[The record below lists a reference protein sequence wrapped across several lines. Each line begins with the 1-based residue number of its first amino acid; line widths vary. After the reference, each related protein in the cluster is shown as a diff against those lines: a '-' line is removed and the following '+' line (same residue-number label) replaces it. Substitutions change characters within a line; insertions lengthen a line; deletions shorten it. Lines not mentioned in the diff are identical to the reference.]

1 MDINEIK
8 QLKNYEY
15 FLATLSANINEI
27 FEEQKE
33 YICCTNGCCGCC
45 SQGMYPYSEL
55 EFKYLKLGYDN
66 LPQEAKKQVIENVK
80 EANKNYHGQ
89 NFMYKCPFLINGS
102 CSVYLY
108 RGIICR
114 TFGLI
119 TENSQGKLT
128 IPFCAAQGL
137 NYSKVYNTKTE
148 RISEDDVKR
157 LGYKVMPKAYNL
169 SRHNV
174 ETLTLAKKLDL
185 NWGESKMLL
194 EWILSN
200 IEI

>member
-15 FLATLSANINEI
+15 FLANLSSIINKI

-33 YICCTNGCCGCC
+33 YICCANGCCGCC

-55 EFKYLKLGYDN
+55 EFKYLKLGFDN
-66 LPQEAKKQVIENVK
+66 LPSETKKLVINNIK
-80 EANKNYHGQ
+80 EINQQYKGKD
-89 NFMYKCPFLINGS
+89 FMHKCPFLINGS

-128 IPFCAAQGL
+128 IPFCAKEGL
-137 NYSKVYNTKTE
+137 NYSQVYNQETE
-148 RISEDDVKR
+148 RISEEDVKK
-157 LGYKVMPKAYNL
+157 LGYKVMPQAYNL
-169 SRHNV
+169 SRQHI
-174 ETLTLAKKLDL
+174 ETLSFAKELGL
-185 NWGESKMLL
+185 NWGESKMLFMWFL
-194 EWILSN
+194 PYITE
-200 IEI
+200 